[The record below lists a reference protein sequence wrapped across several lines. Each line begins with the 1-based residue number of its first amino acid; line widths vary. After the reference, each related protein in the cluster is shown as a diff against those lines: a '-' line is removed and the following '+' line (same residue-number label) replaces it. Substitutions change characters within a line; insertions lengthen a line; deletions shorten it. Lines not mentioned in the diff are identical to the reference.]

1 MTTSTASTETS
12 VSTLN
17 MAGRGM
23 SSYSM
28 PTSVTA
34 VSTMTPAMTSTGI
47 HWRRNCQKSCHH
59 QRSKR
64 RTEYLL
70 HLTASFLLISLKEA
84 ALVPF
89 GTREV
94 RLRGHREI
102 YDCGK
107 LHSELQSLPSLESIE
122 AVKR

>member
-1 MTTSTASTETS
+1 MSTASTETS
-12 VSTLN
+12 MSTLN
-17 MAGRGM
+17 MAGLGM
-23 SSYSM
+23 FDSM
-28 PTSVTA
+28 PAMSA
-34 VSTMTPAMTSTGI
+34 VTPAMTSTGI

-64 RTEYLL
+64 RTEYVL

-94 RLRGHREI
+94 LLRGHRET
-102 YDCGK
+102 YGCGK
-107 LHSELQSLPSLESIE
+107 LHSELQSSPSLESIE
-122 AVKR
+122 AVKP